1 MLLALREAIKTA
13 LGTDP
18 AMVALPVL
26 NVALRQDAV
35 ALAAQ
40 VRATLRMIDPTEP
53 VPLSEPV
60 TAGRHD

>member
-1 MLLALREAIKTA
+1 
-13 LGTDP
+13 
-18 AMVALPVL
+18 MVALPVL